1 MATDFLYIK
10 SDESLQQLCSE
21 LEREPLISFDTEFV
35 AEDSYRPQ
43 LCLVQVATEH
53 QIAVIDPLEIRDLSV
68 FWNLLVDPDRTVVVH
83 AGREEILFCYRATG
97 RIIPNLFDVQVAAG
111 FNGYEYPA
119 SYGKL
124 VSRIVG
130 KTLDKEETRSDW
142 RHRPL
147 SRQQLEYAAQD
158 VRDLVRIYR
167 YLSEKLRKHGR
178 LQWLMEETQ
187 RRQDDLSAV
196 ESSENWH
203 RLSGV
208 SALSGPSL
216 SIARALWNWRD
227 QRACERNVPP
237 RKILRDDLLIEL
249 ARRGSADPRRVSA
262 LRGMEYRNTRQL
274 VPELSSV
281 IEEAIKQPPPVWPRK
296 HRYGKG
302 QPASMLTQF
311 LSAAMAFICH
321 HKHISPMLV
330 ATADDLRDFVQFRL
344 DRDSDGAN
352 PPSLLQGWRADI
364 VGRELD
370 DLLEGKL
377 AIVLDNPHSEIP
389 IKFIPASAAKNA
401 SHG

>member
-142 RHRPL
+142 RYRPL

-178 LQWLMEETQ
+178 LLWLIEETQ
-187 RRQDDLSAV
+187 RRQEELSAL

-208 SALSGPSL
+208 SALSGSSL

-274 VPELSSV
+274 VPELSGV
-281 IEEAIKQPPPVWPRK
+281 IEDAIKQPPPVWPRK

-330 ATADDLRDFVQFRL
+330 ATADDLRDFVQYRL
-344 DRDSDGAN
+344 DRGSDADN

>member
-178 LQWLMEETQ
+178 LLWLIEETQ
-187 RRQDDLSAV
+187 RRQEELSAL

-208 SALSGPSL
+208 SALSGSSL

-274 VPELSSV
+274 VPELSGV
-281 IEEAIKQPPPVWPRK
+281 IEDAIKQPPPVWPRK

-330 ATADDLRDFVQFRL
+330 ATADDLRDFVQYRL
-344 DRDSDGAN
+344 DRGSDADN

>member
-53 QIAVIDPLEIRDLSV
+53 QIAVIDPLEIRDLGV

-187 RRQDDLSAV
+187 RRQEELSAV

-203 RLSGV
+203 RLSGI
-208 SALSGPSL
+208 SALSGSSL

-321 HKHISPMLV
+321 QKHISPMLV